1 VSTIQT
7 QSTAT
12 RRWPGVDD
20 VAEDIRALIDGAED
34 IVCLAHKDADADS
47 LGSALG
53 FAASLRA
60 MGKRVHPVVPAPHPF
75 LLTYLPGFDRLED
88 APERYDVVF
97 TFDCATV
104 HRFGDKRF
112 LCESG
117 VPVVNVD
124 HHVSNDGYGT
134 VNLIEPQA
142 SASGQVVYRLLT
154 RLGMPIDADV
164 ANNLYAALFTDTGGF
179 RHENTGEEALRLGAD
194 LVHLGADPAFI
205 ALKSYK
211 SRPVPMLKLEGL
223 AVAALQTELG
233 GRLVWSQVTQ
243 EMLEKA
249 GATMVESEG
258 VIDQLQS
265 IDTMKV
271 AVLFKQMSPALTK
284 ISVRSRDEIDA
295 TALCLP
301 FGGGGHHRA
310 AGAELNLPLE
320 QARDTVLSLARTL
333 LGQAS

>member
-1 VSTIQT
+1 VSTTQT
-7 QSTAT
+7 TAAAKQ
-12 RRWPGVDD
+12 WPGVDD
-20 VAEDIRALIDGAED
+20 VADEIQALIERSQD
-34 IVCLAHKDADADS
+34 IICLAHKDADADS
-47 LGSALG
+47 LGSALA
-53 FAASLRA
+53 FAASLRST
-60 MGKRVHPVVPAPHPF
+60 GKRVHPVVPAPYPF
-75 LLTYLPGFDRLED
+75 LLSYLPGFDTLED

-112 LCESG
+112 LCESD

-134 VNLIEPQA
+134 INLIEPWA

-154 RLGMPIDADV
+154 KLGMPIDADV

-179 RHENTGEEALRLGAD
+179 RHENTTEDALRLGAE
-194 LVHLGADPAFI
+194 LVHLGANPAWI

-223 AVAALQTELG
+223 AVAALSTELE
-233 GRLVWSQVTQ
+233 GRLVWSEVTQ
-243 EMLEKA
+243 EMLEKS
-249 GATMVESEG
+249 GASMVESEG

-265 IDTMKV
+265 IDTMKI
-271 AVLFKQMSPALTK
+271 AVLFKEMSSTLTK

-295 TALCLP
+295 TTLCLP

-310 AGAELNLPLE
+310 AGAELNLPLPE
-320 QARDTVLSLARTL
+320 AEKAVLELARRL
-333 LGQAS
+333 LGAGS